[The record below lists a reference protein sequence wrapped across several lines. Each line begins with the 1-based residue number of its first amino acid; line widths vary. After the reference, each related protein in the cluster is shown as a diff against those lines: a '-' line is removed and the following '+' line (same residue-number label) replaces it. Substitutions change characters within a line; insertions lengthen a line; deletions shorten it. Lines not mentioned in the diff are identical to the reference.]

1 MRIFYKNGYSSQSDF
16 IYPCHPPLLPS
27 VDGVISESPLVLN
40 TTSNFVQSTSKQPW
54 QSCDWAESMSRPLI
68 KHNEYK
74 QYVTLV
80 KSLEEISKMIYVE
93 VYARVVEVDTRQK
106 SNVRNDEFIDE
117 LGSSSRWQR
126 IARWQGMS
134 SYFNQNDSRKQAVR
148 LELRMNAGFFPNI

>member
-1 MRIFYKNGYSSQSDF
+1 
-16 IYPCHPPLLPS
+16 
-27 VDGVISESPLVLN
+27 
-40 TTSNFVQSTSKQPW
+40 
-54 QSCDWAESMSRPLI
+54 MSRPLI

-80 KSLEEISKMIYVE
+80 KSLEQISKMIYVE

-126 IARWQGMS
+126 IAR
-134 SYFNQNDSRKQAVR
+134 
-148 LELRMNAGFFPNI
+148 

>member
-1 MRIFYKNGYSSQSDF
+1 
-16 IYPCHPPLLPS
+16 
-27 VDGVISESPLVLN
+27 
-40 TTSNFVQSTSKQPW
+40 
-54 QSCDWAESMSRPLI
+54 MSRPLI

-126 IARWQGMS
+126 IAR
-134 SYFNQNDSRKQAVR
+134 
-148 LELRMNAGFFPNI
+148 

>member
-1 MRIFYKNGYSSQSDF
+1 
-16 IYPCHPPLLPS
+16 
-27 VDGVISESPLVLN
+27 
-40 TTSNFVQSTSKQPW
+40 
-54 QSCDWAESMSRPLI
+54 MSRPLI

-93 VYARVVEVDTRQK
+93 VYARVEEVDTRQK

-126 IARWQGMS
+126 IAR
-134 SYFNQNDSRKQAVR
+134 
-148 LELRMNAGFFPNI
+148 